1 MLDVSESS
9 DDKRERL
16 NKLLIV
22 MILFDNCSRNFHLPM
37 LKVIC
42 EVLDLEKKGTKEEVA
57 DRVMTFCLRPKSTG
71 KPVPVSKKRKS
82 MIISNKQLKL
92 GILYYWL
99 TLELRVGKNHRFF
112 FMGISWSIEVINFRP
127 HVTLSPIFI
136 IHSWTSKKNLT
147 DSFTIIIFHMS
158 YVF

>member
-9 DDKRERL
+9 DDKREQL

-57 DRVMTFCLRPKSTG
+57 DRVMTFCLCPKSTG

-112 FMGISWSIEVINFRP
+112 LWGY
-127 HVTLSPIFI
+127 HGLL
-136 IHSWTSKKNLT
+136 KL
-147 DSFTIIIFHMS
+147 
-158 YVF
+158 